1 MLLQNNILLFAE
13 NFNKMKKLFILLFIC
28 LTTVF
33 SIAQDITKNRFGKG
47 LINVM
52 AQDSS
57 WTSKVAFRF
66 QTRYEG
72 LYDYSDSSFT
82 DRAFVRRARI
92 KGSGYAFS
100 PRLKYKF
107 EYDVHN
113 GFVLDAV
120 IKWNFAGNW
129 TVWFG
134 QTKLPGNIER
144 VFSSQKL
151 QLVDRSLLNS
161 KFTLD
166 RDAGGQLRHHFKIG
180 NTFLVREIFA
190 FSQGEGLNQKP
201 QSSGHG
207 YTGRIELLPFGKF
220 NKKGDYFATDLKREQ
235 TPKLMLSATYDYN
248 QKAMRTRGQMGD
260 YISDN
265 FIGELSDLE
274 SIFIDAHF
282 KLKGFSFFGEYV
294 NKVTRNGSA
303 VLDGT
308 FDDVLGEWTTVD
320 LSYYTGSA
328 INLQMGYLMKN
339 NWEIAGRYTQV
350 TPEKI
355 TLNNNI
361 NQYTLGFSRYVVG
374 HNLKVQGDVSLTQ
387 EATKENKLMF
397 RLQTEFN
404 F

>member
-1 MLLQNNILLFAE
+1 
-13 NFNKMKKLFILLFIC
+13 MKKLLTLFFIC
-28 LTTVF
+28 SIANVF
-33 SIAQDITKNRFGKG
+33 SQDITNNRFGKG

-52 AQDSS
+52 SKDSS
-57 WTSKVAFRF
+57 WATKVAFRF

-72 LYDYSDSSFT
+72 TYDFSDTTFS
-82 DRAFVRRARI
+82 DKAFVRRARI
-92 KGSGYAFS
+92 KGSGFAFS

-161 KFTLD
+161 RFTLD
-166 RDAGGQLRHHFKIG
+166 RDAGAQLRHHFTIG
-180 NTFLVREIFA
+180 ENFLVREIFA
-190 FSQGEGLNQKP
+190 ISQGEGLNQTAS
-201 QSSGHG
+201 SSGHG

-220 NKKGDYFATDLKREQ
+220 TKKGDYFASDLKREKS
-235 TPKLMLSATYDYN
+235 PKLMLSATYDYN
-248 QKAMRTRGQMGD
+248 QNAMRSRGQKGD
-260 YISDN
+260 YIQGD
-265 FIGELSDLE
+265 LRDLE
-274 SIFIDAHF
+274 TIFVDAHF
-282 KLKGFSFFGEYV
+282 KIKGFSFFGEYV
-294 NKVTRNGSA
+294 TRRSTTGSA
-303 VLDGT
+303 VVDALYNLNGEII
-308 FDDVLGEWTTVD
+308 DVNE
-320 LSYYTGSA
+320 SYYTGSA

-339 NWEIAGRYTQV
+339 NWEVAGRFTQV
-350 TPEKI
+350 TPEAI

-374 HNLKVQGDVSLTQ
+374 HNLKVQGDVSLSQ
-387 EATKENKLMF
+387 EATKNNVVLF

>member
-308 FDDVLGEWTTVD
+308 FDDVLGEWTAVD

>member
-1 MLLQNNILLFAE
+1 
-13 NFNKMKKLFILLFIC
+13 MKKLITLFFIC
-28 LTTVF
+28 FIANVF
-33 SIAQDITKNRFGKG
+33 SQDITNNRFGKG

-52 AQDSS
+52 SKDSS
-57 WTSKVAFRF
+57 WATKVAFRF

-72 LYDYSDSSFT
+72 TYDFSDTTFS
-82 DRAFVRRARI
+82 DKAFVRRARI
-92 KGSGYAFS
+92 KGSGFAFS

-161 KFTLD
+161 RFTLD
-166 RDAGGQLRHHFKIG
+166 RDAGAQLRHHFTIG
-180 NTFLVREIFA
+180 ENFLVREIFA
-190 FSQGEGLNQKP
+190 ISQGEGLNQTAS
-201 QSSGHG
+201 SSGHG

-220 NKKGDYFATDLKREQ
+220 TKKGDYFASDLKREKS
-235 TPKLMLSATYDYN
+235 PKLMLSATYDYN
-248 QKAMRTRGQMGD
+248 QNAMRSRGQKGD
-260 YISDN
+260 YIQGD
-265 FIGELSDLE
+265 LRDLE
-274 SIFIDAHF
+274 TVFVDAHF
-282 KLKGFSFFGEYV
+282 KIKGFSFFGEYV
-294 NKVTRNGSA
+294 TRRSTTGSA
-303 VLDGT
+303 VVDALYNLNGEII
-308 FDDVLGEWTTVD
+308 DVNE
-320 LSYYTGSA
+320 SYYTGSA

-339 NWEIAGRYTQV
+339 NWEVAGRFTQV
-350 TPEKI
+350 TPEAI

-374 HNLKVQGDVSLTQ
+374 HNLKVQGDVSLSQ
-387 EATKENKLMF
+387 EATKDNVVLF

>member
-1 MLLQNNILLFAE
+1 
-13 NFNKMKKLFILLFIC
+13 MKKLLVILYIG
-28 LTTVF
+28 F
-33 SIAQDITKNRFGKG
+33 SASQILAQDITNNKFGKG
-47 LINVM
+47 LINVI
-52 AQDSS
+52 AKDSS
-57 WTSKVAFRF
+57 WATKVAFRF

-72 LYDYSDSSFT
+72 NYDFSDSSYS

-120 IKWNFAGNW
+120 VKWNFAGNW

-166 RDAGGQLRHHFKIG
+166 RDAGAQLRHHFTLGEK
-180 NTFLVREIFA
+180 FLVREIFA
-190 FSQGEGLNQKP
+190 VSQGEGLNQTVN
-201 QSSGHG
+201 SSGSG
-207 YTGRIELLPFGKF
+207 YTGRVELLPFGKF
-220 NKKGDYFATDLKREQ
+220 SKKGDYFAADLKREE
-235 TPKLMLSATYDYN
+235 TPKLMLSATYDFN
-248 QKAMRTRGQMGD
+248 DNAMRSRGQKGD
-260 YISDN
+260 YIL
-265 FIGELSDLE
+265 GGTRDLE
-274 SIFIDAHF
+274 TVFIDAHF
-282 KLKGFSFFGEYV
+282 KLKGFSFFGEYA
-294 NKVTRNGSA
+294 NRKTKNGS
-303 VLDGT
+303 
-308 FDDVLGEWTTVD
+308 TVVHSIVN
-320 LSYYTGSA
+320 LLPIKESYYTGSS

-339 NWEIAGRYTQV
+339 NWEVAGRYTQV
-350 TPEKI
+350 TPEAI

-374 HNLKVQGDVSLTQ
+374 HNLKVQGDISLTQ
-387 EATKENKLMF
+387 EDTEDNKLMF

>member
-1 MLLQNNILLFAE
+1 
-13 NFNKMKKLFILLFIC
+13 MKKLLTLFFIC
-28 LTTVF
+28 
-33 SIAQDITKNRFGKG
+33 SIANIFSQDITNNRFGKG

-52 AQDSS
+52 SKDSS
-57 WTSKVAFRF
+57 WATKVAFRF

-72 LYDYSDSSFT
+72 TYDFSDTTFS
-82 DRAFVRRARI
+82 DKAFVRRARI
-92 KGSGYAFS
+92 KGSGFAFS

-161 KFTLD
+161 RFTLD
-166 RDAGGQLRHHFKIG
+166 RDAGAQLRHHFTIG
-180 NTFLVREIFA
+180 KNFLVREIFA
-190 FSQGEGLNQKP
+190 ISQGEGLNQTES
-201 QSSGHG
+201 SSGHG

-220 NKKGDYFATDLKREQ
+220 TKKGDYFASDLKREK

-248 QKAMRTRGQMGD
+248 QNAMRSRGQKGD
-260 YISDN
+260 YIQGD
-265 FIGELSDLE
+265 LRDLE
-274 SIFIDAHF
+274 TVFVDAHF
-282 KLKGFSFFGEYV
+282 KIKGFSFFGEYV
-294 NKVTRNGSA
+294 TRRSTTGSA
-303 VLDGT
+303 VVDASYNLNGEII
-308 FDDVLGEWTTVD
+308 DVNE
-320 LSYYTGSA
+320 SYYTGSA
-328 INLQMGYLMKN
+328 VNLQMGYLMKN
-339 NWEIAGRYTQV
+339 NWEVAGRFTQV
-350 TPEKI
+350 APEAI
-355 TLNNNI
+355 TMNNNI

-374 HNLKVQGDVSLTQ
+374 HNLKVQGDVSLSQ
-387 EATKENKLMF
+387 EATKDNVVLF

>member
-1 MLLQNNILLFAE
+1 
-13 NFNKMKKLFILLFIC
+13 MKKLFILLFIC
-28 LTTVF
+28 FSTFF
-33 SIAQDITKNRFGKG
+33 SIAQDITNNSFGKG
-47 LINVM
+47 LINVL
-52 AQDSS
+52 AKDSS
-57 WTSKVAFRF
+57 WSSKVAFRF

-180 NTFLVREIFA
+180 STFLVREIFA

-220 NKKGDYFATDLKREQ
+220 TKKGDYFATDLKREE

-248 QKAMRTRGQMGD
+248 QKAMRTRGQMGS
-260 YISDN
+260 YVSDEVLEDTL
-265 FIGELSDLE
+265 FTGLRDLE

-282 KLKGFSFFGEYV
+282 KYKGFSFFGEYV

-328 INLQMGYLMKN
+328 FNLQMGYLMKN

-350 TPEKI
+350 NPEKI
-355 TLNNNI
+355 TLNNDI

-387 EATKENKLMF
+387 EATKENVLMF

>member
-1 MLLQNNILLFAE
+1 
-13 NFNKMKKLFILLFIC
+13 MKKLITLFFIC
-28 LTTVF
+28 SIANVF
-33 SIAQDITKNRFGKG
+33 SQDITNNRFGKG

-52 AQDSS
+52 SKDSS
-57 WTSKVAFRF
+57 WATKVAFRF

-72 LYDYSDSSFT
+72 TYDFSDTTFS
-82 DRAFVRRARI
+82 DKAFVRRARI
-92 KGSGYAFS
+92 KGSGFAFS

-161 KFTLD
+161 RFTLD
-166 RDAGGQLRHHFKIG
+166 RDAGAQLRHHFTIG
-180 NTFLVREIFA
+180 ENFLVREIFA
-190 FSQGEGLNQKP
+190 ISQGEGLNQTAS
-201 QSSGHG
+201 SSGHG

-220 NKKGDYFATDLKREQ
+220 TKKGDYFASDLKREKS
-235 TPKLMLSATYDYN
+235 PKLMLSATYDYN
-248 QKAMRTRGQMGD
+248 QNAMRSRGQKGD
-260 YISDN
+260 YIQGD
-265 FIGELSDLE
+265 LRDLE
-274 SIFIDAHF
+274 TVFVDAHF
-282 KLKGFSFFGEYV
+282 KIKGFSFFGEYV
-294 NKVTRNGSA
+294 TRRSTTGSA
-303 VLDGT
+303 VVDALYNLNGEII
-308 FDDVLGEWTTVD
+308 DVNE
-320 LSYYTGSA
+320 SYYTGTA
-328 INLQMGYLMKN
+328 VNLQMGYLMKN
-339 NWEIAGRYTQV
+339 NWEVAGRFTQV
-350 TPEKI
+350 TPEAI

-374 HNLKVQGDVSLTQ
+374 HNLKVQGDVSLSQ
-387 EATKENKLMF
+387 EATKDNVVLF